1 MSDRLL
7 EVTALSGGYGDIQ
20 VLWGVDLTVRAGQIV
35 CLIGSNGAGKSTLL
49 RCISGLGVWTRG
61 RIAFAGQ
68 DMSAE
73 PAANIVAAGIVHV
86 PEGRRLF
93 RGMSVRDNLLMGA
106 YARKDGAAAIRRDL
120 DLVYSVF
127 PRLAERTGQ
136 DASTLS
142 GGEQQMC
149 AIGRGIMAA
158 PKLLMIDELSLGLSP
173 RLVEELGE
181 ALMKINRTG
190 VSILLVEQDVITALE
205 LANYGFVLDRGRIA
219 IAGEARELM
228 SNPAVTDAYLGETA
242 LALP

>member
-1 MSDRLL
+1 MSERLL
-7 EVTALSGGYGDIQ
+7 ELTGVSGGYEDIQ
-20 VLWGVDLTVRAGQIV
+20 ILWGVDLAVNAGDMV

-61 RIAFAGQ
+61 RITFAGE
-68 DMSAE
+68 DMSGR
-73 PAANIVAAGIVHV
+73 PAADIVAAGIVHV

-106 YARKDGAAAIRRDL
+106 YARRDGASAIRRDL
-120 DLVYSVF
+120 EVVYGIF
-127 PRLAERTGQ
+127 PRLAERAAQ

-173 RLVEELGE
+173 RLVDELGE
-181 ALMKINRTG
+181 ALIKINRAG

-205 LANYGFVLDRGRIA
+205 LASYGFVLDRGRIA
-219 IAGEARELM
+219 IAGDARELM
-228 SNPAVTDAYLGETA
+228 TNSRVTDAYLGATA
-242 LALP
+242 LAVP

>member
-1 MSDRLL
+1 MSERLL
-7 EVTALSGGYGDIQ
+7 ELTGVCGGYGDIQ
-20 VLWGVDLTVRAGQIV
+20 VLWDVDLAVNAGNMV

-61 RIAFAGQ
+61 RIVFAGQ
-68 DMSAE
+68 DMSGRS
-73 PAANIVAAGIVHV
+73 AADIVAAGLVHV

-106 YARKDGAAAIRRDL
+106 YARRDGAAAVKRDL
-120 DLVYSVF
+120 EVVYGIF
-127 PRLAERTGQ
+127 ARLAERTAQ

-158 PKLLMIDELSLGLSP
+158 PKLLMIDELSLGLAP

-181 ALMKINRTG
+181 ALIKINRTG

-205 LANYGFVLDRGRIA
+205 LASYGFVLDRGHIA
-219 IAGEARELM
+219 IAGDTRDLM
-228 SNPAVTDAYLGETA
+228 VNPQVTDAYLGATA
-242 LALP
+242 LAVS

>member
-1 MSDRLL
+1 MSERLL
-7 EVTALSGGYGDIQ
+7 ELISVSGGYGDIQ
-20 VLWGVDLTVRAGQIV
+20 VLWGVDLAVNAGEMV

-61 RIAFAGQ
+61 QIRFAGQ
-68 DMSAE
+68 DMSGR
-73 PAANIVAAGIVHV
+73 PAAEIVAAGLIHV

-93 RGMSVRDNLLMGA
+93 RAMSVRDNLLMGA
-106 YARKDGAAAIRRDL
+106 HARQDGAAAIKRDL
-120 DLVYSVF
+120 ELVYGIF

-158 PKLLMIDELSLGLSP
+158 PKLLMIDELSLGLAP
-173 RLVEELGE
+173 RLVDELGE

-190 VSILLVEQDVITALE
+190 VSILLIEQDVITALE
-205 LANYGFVLDRGRIA
+205 LASYGFVLDRGRIA

-228 SNPAVTDAYLGETA
+228 INPLVTDAYLGA
-242 LALP
+242 AVPAAR